1 MRRNAVAGCTDYKAI
16 PRANFQN
23 FGRILLPSSEALQ
36 ITEGMEVLGVIV
48 WQMVAGKAPFRG
60 SPTEVMYQHQHASLP
75 IEQLKDVPQPVPFYL
90 RCSLEGPFR
99 GTTDRESAGL
109 NPFTLWD

>member
-1 MRRNAVAGCTDYKAI
+1 MRRNAVPGCTDYKAI

-48 WQMVAGKAPFRG
+48 WQMVAARRHSEAP
-60 SPTEVMYQHQHASLP
+60 P
-75 IEQLKDVPQPVPFYL
+75 L
-90 RCSLEGPFR
+90 R
-99 GTTDRESAGL
+99 
-109 NPFTLWD
+109 